1 MHRSNTRSKFSLFTC
16 WILLMSGICHSK
28 TYEIIS
34 PNSQA
39 KLSVIEAQGTLYY
52 ELKSWLKKTNAPQPT
67 QLNPAFKP

>member
-1 MHRSNTRSKFSLFTC
+1 
-16 WILLMSGICHSK
+16 MSGICHSK